1 MRKAPPLA
9 AVAALAIAAVWALA
23 GSWGGGSPVGALRTA
38 RADREGHSGLEG
50 FGAVREGQFRRLY
63 RDPEDAAP
71 RLRLSRLGQLRS
83 HQLASKDGAGRAIG
97 ARRAVA
103 PAPASRD
110 RGREDRLGRP
120 QIAVQTAM
128 RGSP

>member
-9 AVAALAIAAVWALA
+9 ALAALAIAAVWALA

-50 FGAVREGQFRRLY
+50 FGAVREGEFKRLY
-63 RDPEDAAP
+63 RDPEGAAP
-71 RLRLSRLGQLRS
+71 R
-83 HQLASKDGAGRAIG
+83 
-97 ARRAVA
+97 RRACA
-103 PAPASRD
+103 RLPRSRP
-110 RGREDRLGRP
+110 RGPPGRP
-120 QIAVQTAM
+120 GIAVQTVM